1 MLPDERGRF
10 GSFGGRYVPEI
21 LIPPWTNWRG
31 HGGPFETTGP
41 SVRSWGGSCAT
52 NRCSG
57 GTCPRP
63 FAARKTSERP
73 AGRPW
78 AGNGGRYDRTEGL
91 TKLESQPGCW
101 NWFTGS
107 PQKRLGFG
115 PCGFES
121 RPRHVGCSRG
131 PVLGE
136 RAESSGRG
144 SMDAGRREIGHGSVI
159 SHQVGWAP
167 RAKSIA
173 SRNVSARPPARP
185 RSKATKPHRVRGG
198 VHGSF
203 VWNPFVGRPGSA
215 SSFHH
220 RVGHP
225 DQGRRP
231 FEITTVCR
239 NGRE

>member
-1 MLPDERGRF
+1 
-10 GSFGGRYVPEI
+10 
-21 LIPPWTNWRG
+21 
-31 HGGPFETTGP
+31 
-41 SVRSWGGSCAT
+41 
-52 NRCSG
+52 
-57 GTCPRP
+57 
-63 FAARKTSERP
+63 
-73 AGRPW
+73 
-78 AGNGGRYDRTEGL
+78 
-91 TKLESQPGCW
+91 
-101 NWFTGS
+101 
-107 PQKRLGFG
+107 
-115 PCGFES
+115 
-121 RPRHVGCSRG
+121 
-131 PVLGE
+131 
-136 RAESSGRG
+136 
-144 SMDAGRREIGHGSVI
+144 MDAGRREIGHGSVI